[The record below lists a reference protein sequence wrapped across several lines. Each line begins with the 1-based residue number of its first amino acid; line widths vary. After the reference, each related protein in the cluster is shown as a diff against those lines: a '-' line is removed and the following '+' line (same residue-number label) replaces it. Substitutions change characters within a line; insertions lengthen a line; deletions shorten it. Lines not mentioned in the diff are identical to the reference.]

1 MITERPMT
9 TAQVAKALGVSR
21 ATILGMARK
30 EVEPLPSIKIGTH
43 YRFFWSDVAKFFGIP
58 ADKQLNLA
66 SNPIKNFTESSY
78 E

>member
-21 ATILGMARK
+21 ATILSVARR

-43 YRFFWSDVAKFFGIP
+43 YRFFWSDVTKFFGIP
-58 ADKQLNLA
+58 ADKYQQVVQ
-66 SNPIKNFTESSY
+66 NPIKDFTENHH

>member
-21 ATILGMARK
+21 ATILAMAHK
-30 EVEPLPSIKIGTH
+30 EVEPLPFIKVGTH
-43 YRFFWSDVAKFFGIP
+43 YRFFWSDVAKYFNIP
-58 ADKQLNLA
+58 ADKQVGFTH
-66 SNPIKNFTESSY
+66 NPIKNFTENHH

>member
-1 MITERPMT
+1 MITERPMS

-30 EVEPLPSIKIGTH
+30 EVDPLPSIKVGAH
-43 YRFFWSDVAKFFGIP
+43 YRFFWSDVVKFFAIP
-58 ADKQLNLA
+58 ADKLV
-66 SNPIKNFTESSY
+66 NPVISQNDGEND

>member
-30 EVEPLPSIKIGTH
+30 EVDPLPSIKIGTH
-43 YRFFWSDVAKFFGIP
+43 YRFFWSDVTKFFGIP
-58 ADKQLNLA
+58 ADKLVQ
-66 SNPIKNFTESSY
+66 STPSTQTTESFD